1 MWQGS
6 AASRP
11 LIRGEISDDIDNRS
25 FSISNNIIF
34 TYAPNYDKAFVIFEQ
49 LVK

>member
-11 LIRGEISDDIDNRS
+11 LIRGEISDDIDHYH
-25 FSISNNIIF
+25 FSTSNNNIF
-34 TYAPNYDKAFVIFEQ
+34 MYAPNYDKAFVIFEQ